1 MRTRTATQQIV
12 NTPQT
17 VNTQAP
23 SRHRARWGVPEI
35 NRLHSEYEMKELTVY
50 QIAALHNRT
59 VTAILSK
66 LQSEELI
73 DPTWQNARGWADSNE
88 YVLSPSS
95 QSQSQK
101 SFSVFDE
108 LMASEDEEEED
119 DPNDGDYE
127 PQDEDEADDEDEEE
141 EEEDDSNDGDYD
153 PQDEEEDDDN
163 IYDLRLKVQKLERQM
178 TNLYNFIKD
187 NMKVSQSK
195 LNTLQ
200 M

>member
-12 NTPQT
+12 NTQQP

-35 NRLHSEYEMKELTVY
+35 NRLHSEYEIKELSVY

-73 DPTWQNARGWADSNE
+73 DPTWQNVRGWSDSNE
-88 YVLSPSS
+88 YVLSPTSQT
-95 QSQSQK
+95 QSQT
-101 SFSVFDE
+101 SFSVLDE
-108 LMASEDEEEED
+108 LMDSSDEESCCEVED

-127 PQDEDEADDEDEEE
+127 PQDDDDEEDN
-141 EEEDDSNDGDYD
+141 EEEDN
-153 PQDEEEDDDN
+153 EDFIDD
-163 IYDLRLKVQKLERQM
+163 YDLRLKVQKLERQM
-178 TNLYNFIKD
+178 ANLYNFIKD
-187 NMKVSQSK
+187 NMNLSQSK